1 MIALIRFFILT
12 SVTQLHC
19 GVASIS
25 SCMCCTGKDG
35 KQLSASTRQAAL
47 VAVSALGQAL
57 GRSRPQPIIAALPA
71 VVAAAQDV
79 HRSVRS
85 SALAAAAA
93 CLAALGSQ
101 ALPLLPKLVPAV
113 IAAAQAAV
121 DSLAGSPAL
130 DPQVT
135 FTLKLVLNIL
145 RQPVCALALSVARN
159 RNSSLCRTLL
169 ARQQCIGPLSDQSGA
184 AWTLCSQQFVVA

>member
-1 MIALIRFFILT
+1 MALGTRCMLQDATLT
-12 SVTQLHC
+12 TCFMLHAAHHTHNPH
-19 GVASIS
+19 GAVF
-25 SCMCCTGKDG
+25 TGKDS

-47 VAVSALGQAL
+47 IAISTLGQAL
-57 GRSRPQPIIAALPA
+57 GQSRPKPIIAVLPA
-71 VVAAAQDV
+71 MVAAAQDV

-121 DSLAGSPAL
+121 DGLASSSPQ
-130 DPQVT
+130 DSEVT
-135 FTLKLVLNIL
+135 SHAAAVVLQCF
-145 RQPVCALALSVARN
+145 RQCMQALALCVA
-159 RNSSLCRTLL
+159 
-169 ARQQCIGPLSDQSGA
+169 
-184 AWTLCSQQFVVA
+184 

>member
-1 MIALIRFFILT
+1 MAPT
-12 SVTQLHC
+12 PYHTC
-19 GVASIS
+19 Y
-25 SCMCCTGKDG
+25 TGKDV

-47 VAVSALGQAL
+47 VAVSTLGQAL
-57 GRSRPQPIIAALPA
+57 GQSRPQPIIAVLPA
-71 VVAAAQDV
+71 LVAAAQDV

-121 DSLAGSPAL
+121 DGLAALSPL
-130 DPQVT
+130 DPEVT
-135 FTLKLVLNIL
+135 LVRHCLNSL
-145 RQPVCALALSVARN
+145 RQPMCAVAGAVCCGLIFVA
-159 RNSSLCRTLL
+159 
-169 ARQQCIGPLSDQSGA
+169 
-184 AWTLCSQQFVVA
+184 

>member
-1 MIALIRFFILT
+1 MAAPAAYPHQVSSAQRAL
-12 SVTQLHC
+12 SDASHGSWHPLH
-19 GVASIS
+19 AARRHTDNLLHAA
-25 SCMCCTGKDG
+25 CCTPYAQPTWCCVTGKDS

-47 VAVSALGQAL
+47 IAISTLGQAL
-57 GRSRPQPIIAALPA
+57 GQSRPKPIIAVLPA
-71 VVAAAQDV
+71 MVAAAQDV

-121 DSLAGSPAL
+121 DGLASSSPQ
-130 DPQVT
+130 DSEVT
-135 FTLKLVLNIL
+135 SHAAAVVLQCF
-145 RQPVCALALSVARN
+145 RQCMQALALCVA
-159 RNSSLCRTLL
+159 
-169 ARQQCIGPLSDQSGA
+169 
-184 AWTLCSQQFVVA
+184 